1 MLGAALAQAL
11 RCLCCGPQDRSLF
24 VCRFYG
30 VPGTLLVYSFDMAK
44 KSNSLLNQ
52 LPGRKALLG
61 VALALTLATLACVRS
76 ATADSQDTGAATE
89 RSAETADAEIQQTLE
104 ALLGS
109 ATVQNAAATST
120 AMSAASSP
128 AATATIEQVQL
139 TALSETLTAA
149 AASPTS
155 ELALAV
161 TPSATS
167 TAEATDAPCY
177 AARYVYDET
186 YSDGTRVNP
195 GESIQKVWRLQNVGT
210 CDWQAGQYQLVFV
223 SGDRMSGS
231 SPLVIY
237 FAVPAGGYANFAIN
251 LTVPATPGTYHG
263 NWVLQ
268 LTSSGD
274 VIGLEGA
281 GADQSFWIEIVVRGA
296 SPTP

>member
-1 MLGAALAQAL
+1 
-11 RCLCCGPQDRSLF
+11 
-24 VCRFYG
+24 
-30 VPGTLLVYSFDMAK
+30 MAK
-44 KSNSLLNQ
+44 NSNSLLNQ
-52 LPGRKALLG
+52 LPGRKALFAI
-61 VALALTLATLACVRS
+61 ALALTLATLACVRS
-76 ATADSQDTGAATE
+76 ASVGSQDTGVATE

-109 ATVQNAAATST
+109 ATVENEAAA
-120 AMSAASSP
+120 AANAVTPATSSP
-128 AATATIEQVQL
+128 TATATAEQAQL
-139 TALSETLTAA
+139 TALSGTLTAA

-155 ELALAV
+155 ELALAD

-167 TAEATDAPCY
+167 TPEATDAPCY

-223 SGDRMSGS
+223 SGDRLSGS

-263 NWVLQ
+263 NWALQ

-281 GADQSFWIEIVVRGA
+281 GADQSFFIEIVVRGA